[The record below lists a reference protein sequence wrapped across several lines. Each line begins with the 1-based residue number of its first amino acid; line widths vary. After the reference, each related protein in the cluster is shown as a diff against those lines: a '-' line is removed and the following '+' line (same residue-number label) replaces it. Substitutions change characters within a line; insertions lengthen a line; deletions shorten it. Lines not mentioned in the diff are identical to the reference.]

1 MPRYR
6 KTVLPVLLAAI
17 FSLLLPSFGIRAQTI
32 HFERIT
38 SNISD
43 DTLTLSHRE
52 EARIEHFLRRV
63 YPKHSME
70 RKVRPIASP
79 LLQKARYDVV
89 ELQGMRYIVAGY
101 VAEFAGDQFVH
112 DIAIYRMEP
121 QGPNQVWRS
130 KPWIANY
137 YGLNFESIKAGLKR
151 AGSKMLLLFKEGGLD
166 PTGFSISS
174 IFSFSEGDS
183 SFLLYNLTPKM
194 PHLQAKANF
203 PHRVLYGQKVNLE
216 KSDDGSVI
224 LAASD
229 DKFDENNEQ
238 AEPKSFWKFNPK
250 RGRFLP
256 IKSPI
261 PDATMTLK

>member
-1 MPRYR
+1 MPLCR
-6 KTVLPVLLAAI
+6 KAVQFVFLAAI
-17 FSLLLPSFGIRAQTI
+17 FCLLVPSSGVRAQTV

-43 DTLTLSHRE
+43 DTLTLGHRE

-70 RKVRPIASP
+70 RKVRPIDAP

-137 YGLNFESIKAGLKR
+137 YGLNFETIES
-151 AGSKMLLLFKEGGLD
+151 GSKMLLLFKEGGLD
-166 PTGFSISS
+166 PSGFSISS
-174 IFSFSEGDS
+174 IFSFAEGDS
-183 SFLLYNLTPKM
+183 SFLIHNLTPKM
-194 PHLQAKANF
+194 PHLQARANF

-216 KSDDGSVI
+216 ESDDGSVI

-229 DKFDENNEQ
+229 DKFDESNEQ
-238 AEPKSFWKFNPK
+238 IEPKSFWKFNPK
-250 RGRFLP
+250 RGRFYP